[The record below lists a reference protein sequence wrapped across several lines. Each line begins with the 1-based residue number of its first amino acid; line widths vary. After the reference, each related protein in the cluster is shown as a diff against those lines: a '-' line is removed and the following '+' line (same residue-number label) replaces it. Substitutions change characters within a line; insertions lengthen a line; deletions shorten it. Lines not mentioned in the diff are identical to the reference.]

1 MLYRQSFKFKMT
13 YIMKNMAKQ
22 MLEKIMDNLRD
33 LPPKEVQTLMRRL
46 FKEGLY
52 RPPKLGDITR
62 KAEQITKE
70 NRLSPKVVDEAIKWA
85 RSQK

>member
-1 MLYRQSFKFKMT
+1 MWKKAIMT

-22 MLEKIMDNLRD
+22 KLEKIMDNLRD
-33 LPPKEVQTLMRRL
+33 LPSKEVQILMRRL
-46 FKEGLY
+46 FKEGVY

-62 KAEQITKE
+62 KVEQITGE